1 MPPPLPIRP
10 APKRADEE
18 SSEPKRCVPS
28 RMELSGFR
36 VLCKVIGTMRCAFS
50 TRAHA
55 AAYLIEIAKKVR
67 EVGGHL
73 PAKWEDGVLHRLK
86 HEGPTRLLRHL
97 TALAVRYRQ

>member
-1 MPPPLPIRP
+1 
-10 APKRADEE
+10 
-18 SSEPKRCVPS
+18 
-28 RMELSGFR
+28 
-36 VLCKVIGTMRCAFS
+36 MRCAFS

-55 AAYLIEIAKKVR
+55 AAYMIEIAKKVR

-97 TALAVRYRQ
+97 TA